1 MNLGAIITS
10 RLGALFATVFILQVS
25 VVPHFRLGGYVI
37 DLPLI
42 LVVLVG
48 LHLTPQNGSLTGFM
62 VGLMIDLALETP
74 FGMTALTFSLIG
86 FAAGSASPH
95 VVERSVIIRA
105 LTVALLGATATA
117 LFAGFGVLIGLEYVS
132 RRELG
137 DIALVTAVAAIP
149 IATLLSPLVRWSL
162 ALRSSPVTS
171 DQ

>member
-1 MNLGAIITS
+1 MKLGASVAS
-10 RLGALFATVFILQVS
+10 RLGAIFATVFVLQVS
-25 VVPHFRLGGYVI
+25 LVPHFRLGGYVI

-42 LVVLVG
+42 VVVLVG
-48 LHLTPQNGSLTGFM
+48 LHLNPFIGFV

-74 FGMTALTFSLIG
+74 FGMTALTFSLVG

-95 VVERSVIIRA
+95 LAERNLIIRS

-117 LFAGFGVLIGLEYVS
+117 LFASFGVLIGLEYVT

-137 DIALVTAVAAIP
+137 AIALVTSAAAIP
-149 IATLLSPLVRWSL
+149 IATLLSPLIRWSL
-162 ALRSSPVTS
+162 ALRSSSIRS

>member
-1 MNLGAIITS
+1 MKLGASVAFRLGAI
-10 RLGALFATVFILQVS
+10 FATVFVLQVS
-25 VVPHFRLGGYVI
+25 LVPHFRLGGYVI

-42 LVVLVG
+42 VVVLVG
-48 LHLTPQNGSLTGFM
+48 LHLNPQTGSFIGFV

-95 VVERSVIIRA
+95 LAERNLIIRS

-117 LFAGFGVLIGLEYVS
+117 LFASFGVLIGLEYVT

-137 DIALVTAVAAIP
+137 AIALVTSAAAIP
-149 IATLLSPLVRWSL
+149 IATLLSPLIRWSL
-162 ALRSSPVTS
+162 ALRSSSIRS